1 MRIPRRLV
9 VLLVLL
15 VGCSGEAPGDDDT
28 TIPADDDD
36 FAPIEALNL
45 IPVPVSISG
54 DAGYL
59 HLHDGSRI
67 VADEGLESE
76 GELLAEVLRRSTG
89 YPFEV
94 VQAEPAPG
102 DIVLELGGAARSDL
116 GDEGYRLEVDGE
128 HATVSASTAAGIF
141 YGCQTLRQLLPTDVE
156 SRDVVEG
163 TDWAVPRVVVEDWPR
178 FQWRGMMLDV
188 ARHFFTVD
196 EVKGLID
203 TAAHYKMDRF
213 HLHLTDDQGWR
224 IEILSWPD
232 LALIGGSF
240 EIGGGEGGYYTQAE
254 YASIVEYAAARH
266 VTVVPEIDMPGHCTA
281 ALASYG
287 ELNEDGEPLDPMLHG
302 GISDASLWVEG
313 GITFDFLEDVL
324 GELAGLTP
332 GPYLHIGGDEAAG
345 TDDDD
350 YGWFIRDV
358 QAILTDLDKTMIGWD
373 EIATAPLATPVL
385 TQYWHDE
392 ALALEAVAQGSSI
405 IASPAEYAYLD
416 MVYDKNSPV
425 GTFWA
430 GPTTVQDGYE
440 WDPVMAGLDESD
452 VVGLE
457 APLWTETVEVIDDVE
472 FLVYPRL
479 LGYAELGWS
488 PVQGRAWDEYRDRL
502 AAHGPRMDHWG
513 LDYYESPLVDW

>member
-1 MRIPRRLV
+1 MRTPRIPL

-15 VGCSGEAPGDDDT
+15 VGCPGDDPGDDDA
-28 TIPADDDD
+28 IPGDDDD
-36 FAPIEALNL
+36 FAPIGALNL
-45 IPVPVSISG
+45 IPAPVSVSG

-59 HLHDGSRI
+59 HLDEGSRI
-67 VADEGLESE
+67 IAGEGLASE
-76 GELLAEVLRRSTG
+76 AELLAEVLRRSTG
-89 YPFEV
+89 YLFEV
-94 VQAEPAPG
+94 ADGAPAAG
-102 DIVLELGGAARSDL
+102 DIVLQLGGAGRSDL
-116 GDEGYRLEVDGE
+116 GDEGYRIEVDGE
-128 HATVSASTAAGIF
+128 HATVSATTAAGVF
-141 YGCQTLRQLLPTDVE
+141 YGCQTLRQLLPPDVE
-156 SRDVVEG
+156 SPEVVEG
-163 TDWAVPRVVVEDWPR
+163 VDWALPRVVVEDWPR
-178 FQWRGMMLDV
+178 FEWRGMMLDV

-232 LALIGGSF
+232 LALVGGSF

-254 YASIVEYAAARH
+254 YADIVEYAAARH

-302 GISDASLWVEG
+302 GISDASLWLEG
-313 GITFDFLEDVL
+313 DITYVFLEDVL
-324 GELAGLTP
+324 GELAALTP
-332 GPYLHIGGDEAAG
+332 GPYIHIGGDEAQG

-350 YGWFIRDV
+350 YGWFIYEV
-358 QAILTDLDKTMIGWD
+358 QEMLTGLDKTMIGWD

-392 ALALEAVAQGSSI
+392 DNALAAVAQGSGI
-405 IASPAEYAYLD
+405 IASPAEHAYLD
-416 MVYDKNSPV
+416 MIYDKNSPV

-430 GPTTVQDGYE
+430 GPTDVQDGYE
-440 WDPVMAGLDESD
+440 WDPVTGGLGESD

-472 FLVYPRL
+472 FLVFPRL
-479 LGYAELGWS
+479 PGHAEIGWS
-488 PVQGRAWDEYRDRL
+488 PLDGRSWDEYRDRL